1 MTVQNALEEMKERA
15 FAPAFQK
22 YLSDTYKVLAQTDFS
37 EEEKDYT
44 AAEDYFTTTLE
55 QSENE
60 ILRQIKTNYEAK
72 LRYASRYA
80 FNAGLYSGFVQ
91 HFSNQDLVVDG
102 FEKHLMQDLFEMP
115 GMQRH
120 TLFLKMHDENK
131 KLIEQLEI
139 DGDEE
144 RREHLTSI
152 ECAWEQ
158 RVHWAACH
166 SFYCGYRAA
175 VKVLNAVEGV
185 STFDMVPHTLLLEY
199 HLGYGRMCKAMVPI
213 WINTVATNSSAG
225 TIPITMDVTT
235 NRMGLPFDLTSFSI
249 PLGATIN
256 LCGAAIYKTILAF
269 FVAEIYGLTLSV
281 GQIAMVISISTLMS
295 IAAPGIPGGG
305 IVTGAIFL
313 NLLNLPMDLMG
324 PIAGM
329 YKLIDMSHT
338 TLNVSGDV
346 LGTLFVAKNE
356 KIWNAKAFN
365 EKTGDFGAINAE

>member
-22 YLSDTYKVLAQTDFS
+22 YLFDTYKVLAQTDFS

-102 FEKHLMQDLFEMP
+102 FEKHLMQALFEMP

-175 VKVLNAVEGV
+175 VKVLTAVDGVNA
-185 STFDMVPHTLLLEY
+185 FDMIPHTLLLEY
-199 HLGYGRMCKAMVPI
+199 HLGYG
-213 WINTVATNSSAG
+213 G
-225 TIPITMDVTT
+225 
-235 NRMGLPFDLTSFSI
+235 
-249 PLGATIN
+249 
-256 LCGAAIYKTILAF
+256 
-269 FVAEIYGLTLSV
+269 SV
-281 GQIAMVISISTLMS
+281 LM
-295 IAAPGIPGGG
+295 I
-305 IVTGAIFL
+305 
-313 NLLNLPMDLMG
+313 
-324 PIAGM
+324 
-329 YKLIDMSHT
+329 
-338 TLNVSGDV
+338 
-346 LGTLFVAKNE
+346 
-356 KIWNAKAFN
+356 
-365 EKTGDFGAINAE
+365 